1 MDMICIAVGN
11 AKLWFYYLAQK
22 GFIIFTLDN
31 RGSNNRGLEFEQKTF
46 RHLGSIE
53 IADQMVGVN
62 YLKSL
67 SYVDTSRLGVYGWSY
82 GGFMA
87 TGLMTRT
94 PGVFKVGV
102 AGGAVIDWKYYEVMY
117 TERYMDTPEFNP
129 EGYDESSLLNY
140 VQNLKGKMLLVHGT
154 SDPVVV
160 WQHTLL
166 FIEEATH
173 LGIDVDYFPYIDHK
187 HHVKGNDGFHL
198 YQKITNYFL
207 DNL

>member
-1 MDMICIAVGN
+1 
-11 AKLWFYYLAQK
+11 
-22 GFIIFTLDN
+22 
-31 RGSNNRGLEFEQKTF
+31 
-46 RHLGSIE
+46 
-53 IADQMVGVN
+53 
-62 YLKSL
+62 
-67 SYVDTSRLGVYGWSY
+67 
-82 GGFMA
+82 
-87 TGLMTRT
+87 
-94 PGVFKVGV
+94 
-102 AGGAVIDWKYYEVMY
+102 
-117 TERYMDTPEFNP
+117 MDTPEFNP